1 MDRAIAEQLMQFY
14 LALDGPLNS
23 ATILSD
29 KIENKEERS
38 LVRRG
43 VGGVTSKIYIEL
55 MRPIIRQYPDL
66 DPDRD

>member
-1 MDRAIAEQLMQFY
+1 MDRSIAEQLMQCY

-29 KIENKEERS
+29 SIENQEEKS

-43 VGGVTSKIYIEL
+43 VASVTAKIFIDL

-66 DPDRD
+66 DPDKD

>member
-1 MDRAIAEQLMQFY
+1 MDRAIAERLMQCY

-23 ATILSD
+23 AAIISE
-29 KIENKEERS
+29 KIEPKEERS

-43 VGGVTSKIYIEL
+43 IAEVTTKIFVDL

-66 DPDRD
+66 DPDRE